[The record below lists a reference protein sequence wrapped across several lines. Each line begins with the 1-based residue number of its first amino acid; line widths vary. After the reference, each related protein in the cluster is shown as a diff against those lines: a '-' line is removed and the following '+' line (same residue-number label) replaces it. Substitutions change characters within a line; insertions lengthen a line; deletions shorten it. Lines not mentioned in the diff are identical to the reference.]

1 MDLTQAGSDYWDL
14 VRRGEDED
22 HVSRSVLAESGDV
35 IIWKMPG
42 FDLNE
47 DQVNENFSRVKKHSA
62 LVLDLRGDPGGS
74 VDTLK
79 WMLEVSSITTS
90 KSPTGFRERISK
102 PMIAKPHSGHP
113 FTGKIIVLIDSESAS
128 AAELFARIMQLEH
141 RGTVIGDKSAG
152 AVMESRQFPET
163 GSGDTTDFLALL
175 FTTRTSL

>member
-1 MDLTQAGSDYWDL
+1 MSWDL

-47 DQVNENFSRVKKHSA
+47 DQVNEDFSRVKKHSA
-62 LVLDLRGDPGGS
+62 LVRDLRGNPGGS

-79 WMLEVSSITTS
+79 WMLGSVFDHDVKIADRVSRKDS
-90 KSPTGFRERISK
+90 KS
-102 PMIAKPHSGHP
+102 MVAKAHGAHP

-128 AAELFARIMQLEH
+128 AAELFARVMQLEH
-141 RGTVIGDKSAG
+141 RGTVIGDKSSG
-152 AVMESRQFPET
+152 SVMESRQFPET
-163 GSGDTTDFLALL
+163 GSGDTTFFFGVSVTDG
-175 FTTRTSL
+175 TSS